1 MVFSVLDLCESS
13 NQNPLPLDGGGK
25 GGGEHTPFSPLS
37 PLLRGGRGCVR
48 GDIKLN
54 PPPACTNQVQ
64 GFVLHPCG
72 AGPSPFPQGRGE
84 LKPIQTFFEGSVH
97 STSPNFI

>member
-54 PPPACTNQVQ
+54 HPPPCTNQVQ

-72 AGPSPFPQGRGE
+72 AGPSPFPQGRGK
-84 LKPIQTFFEGSVH
+84 LKPIQTF
-97 STSPNFI
+97 